1 MALSILAG
9 VVLLPEYARLA
20 EARYAHGCLE
30 AQLSSEHALAAAN
43 ERLIRALPED
53 DVLAVRLARSQLQ
66 WLPPNVVVAEDP
78 GSRQIAALAPIVTVP
93 ASPRPARP
101 NHWTIRIGGKL
112 RAPFR
117 RRALLLLAGLA
128 MVTAFICF
136 CPQRRN
142 PANKPAASS

>member
-1 MALSILAG
+1 MALGILAG

-30 AQLSSEHALAAAN
+30 AQLTSEHALAAAN
-43 ERLIRALPED
+43 ERLILALPED
-53 DVLAVRLARSQLQ
+53 DVLAVRLARSQMQ
-66 WLPPNVVVAEDP
+66 WLPPNVVVAEEP
-78 GSRQIAALAPIVTVP
+78 ASRQIATMAPIVTVP
-93 ASPRPARP
+93 AAPSPARP
-101 NHWTIRIGGKL
+101 NHWAIRIGGKL

-128 MVTAFICF
+128 MVTAFVCF

-142 PANKPAASS
+142 PASEPASS